1 MNPTSLGTHDR
12 NGVYL
17 AGPMVFDPDPEWWFG
32 IMKDICTKHGLVGVS
47 PLDNQIGLEG
57 MSPNNDLVREI
68 VRSDIA
74 LMHRLEAGV
83 FCLDGFRRGPEMDS
97 GTAFEIGY
105 MCALGKPIAGWTQDP
120 RSYPSRVEAFF
131 HDVFKESKLVPTEAG
146 EQGGTSGTLRDP
158 DGILVHSEGCFQN
171 AMTQV
176 GIELGGGQVF
186 ANLDWRVAFD
196 AAVGNI
202 ARRIGVERNRLR
214 NAQG

>member
-1 MNPTSLGTHDR
+1 
-12 NGVYL
+12 
-17 AGPMVFDPDPEWWFG
+17 MVFDPDPEWWFG

-57 MSPNNDLVREI
+57 MSPHKDLVREI

-131 HDVFKESKLVPTEAG
+131 HDVFEESKLVPTEAG

-158 DGILVHSEGCFQN
+158 DKMLVHSEGCFQN

-186 ANLDWRVAFD
+186 PSVRLEGRIRCSSGQHCTSDRRGTEPSPQCSDHPESPYW
-196 AAVGNI
+196 I
-202 ARRIGVERNRLR
+202 AKLSQHQ
-214 NAQG
+214 AD